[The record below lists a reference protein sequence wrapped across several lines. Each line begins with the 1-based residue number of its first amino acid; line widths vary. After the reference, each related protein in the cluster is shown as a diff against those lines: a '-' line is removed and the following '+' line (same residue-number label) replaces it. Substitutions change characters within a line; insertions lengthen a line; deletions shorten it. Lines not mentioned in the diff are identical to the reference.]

1 MTKGLTNQ
9 TLSHVIRTA
18 GAIPF
23 TQRGFSTVLRLDPGD
38 EFRLEPKQ
46 EPLDSFYVLKS
57 YAEPY

>member
-23 TQRGFSTVLRLDPGD
+23 TQWGFSTVLRLDPGD
-38 EFRLEPKQ
+38 EFRIEPKQ
-46 EPLDSFYVLKS
+46 DSY
-57 YAEPY
+57 